1 MCPILHICLYLSKQ
15 QYATHFIGPRFYVC
29 TTLCDFYWRSSRLS
43 SSYIWDISLY
53 CYHYFV
59 DEYCSSEQPF
69 PSDLSCSNL
78 SLVCSPKHKPQ
89 ASSSAN
95 NNASASRYYHPPRL
109 KNKKTRKSINRKR
122 VTGNDQNPSSHLGV
136 GSHCRISRV
145 NNFMD
150 SNQSHDNYQGIYSPH
165 SNYHQL
171 NSPSDLLNQDL
182 NEKRAISSADVDISC
197 DMSSLLSTVSDR
209 ETNDKVIFLPA
220 SLFYINSEFGKS
232 SQTLLIY
239 TDLWF

>member
-1 MCPILHICLYLSKQ
+1 M
-15 QYATHFIGPRFYVC
+15 
-29 TTLCDFYWRSSRLS
+29 SS
-43 SSYIWDISLY
+43 
-53 CYHYFV
+53 
-59 DEYCSSEQPF
+59 
-69 PSDLSCSNL
+69 SNL
-78 SLVCSPKHKPQ
+78 SLICSPKPKPQ

-95 NNASASRYYHPPRL
+95 NNASAPRYYHQPRL
-109 KNKKTRKSINRKR
+109 KSNKTRKSINRKR
-122 VTGNDQNPSSHLGV
+122 VTGHDQNTSSHLGV

-150 SNQSHDNYQGIYSPH
+150 SNQSHDVYQGIYSPH

-182 NEKRAISSADVDISC
+182 NGKRAISSADADISC
-197 DMSSLLSTVSDR
+197 DMPSLLSTVSDR

-232 SQTLLIY
+232 LQILLIY
-239 TDLWF
+239 TDQWF